1 MENDNAGFI
10 VIHRK
15 LMDNPIMFKQNY
27 LVIWVYLLLRANYKD
42 SYIIINN
49 KKTLIKRGSFLG
61 SLQKLSKLFNI
72 SISTVKHI
80 IDYLCVDGM
89 LNTERTNKHTVF
101 TILNYDKYQDVERQ
115 PNTSRTPAERQPN
128 ASRTPAETD
137 NKDNKLNKGNKES
150 SLNTSAR
157 KGKNSL
163 DAGETFLEFPTG
175 INDES
180 TGEPIPWKLTVN
192 RLNWYKGLY
201 PDRSDLEEEFQDA
214 RRWALSNPAKRK
226 TSRGYVAFL
235 TNWLKNS
242 KNKKSNGFQQK
253 KKYSAYDERFAE
265 NESAENKAKY
275 EFATLDDRIAQENA
289 EKQRLLDLQA

>member
-1 MENDNAGFI
+1 M
-10 VIHRK
+10 
-15 LMDNPIMFKQNY
+15 
-27 LVIWVYLLLRANYKD
+27 
-42 SYIIINN
+42 
-49 KKTLIKRGSFLG
+49 
-61 SLQKLSKLFNI
+61 
-72 SISTVKHI
+72 
-80 IDYLCVDGM
+80 
-89 LNTERTNKHTVF
+89 
-101 TILNYDKYQDVERQ
+101 
-115 PNTSRTPAERQPN
+115 
-128 ASRTPAETD
+128 
-137 NKDNKLNKGNKES
+137 
-150 SLNTSAR
+150 
-157 KGKNSL
+157 
-163 DAGETFLEFPTG
+163 
-175 INDES
+175 
-180 TGEPIPWKLTVN
+180 
-192 RLNWYKGLY
+192 NWYKGLY